1 MAEFSWKRILVG
13 MLILIFTFTSYNTIM
28 NSTFLTEI
36 GVTGLTQNQVQTIL
50 GVINPIVVLGVLTG
64 VMFFIF
70 GISPMSAVMIAIL
83 GLVMY
88 FIFTSPM
95 FMTIIGMQPPDV
107 ANAMN
112 WFDYLQP
119 IIISGIILAAAVVL
133 IQVKGD

>member
-28 NSTFLTEI
+28 NPDFLTA
-36 GVTGLTQNQVQTIL
+36 TGLTQLTQSQIQTIM
-50 GVINPIVVLGVLTG
+50 GVINPIIVLGILTG

-70 GISPMSAVMIAIL
+70 GISPMTSFMVAIL

-88 FIFTSPM
+88 FIFSSTM
-95 FMTIIGMQPPDV
+95 FMTIIGMDPVQQ
-107 ANAMN
+107 ASAIN
-112 WFDYLQP
+112 WLDYLQP